1 LGHGLL
7 CGQCSATQSYLHHEY
22 ATIGLFHKISNEV
35 AKNLNG

>member
-1 LGHGLL
+1 
-7 CGQCSATQSYLHHEY
+7 LHHEY